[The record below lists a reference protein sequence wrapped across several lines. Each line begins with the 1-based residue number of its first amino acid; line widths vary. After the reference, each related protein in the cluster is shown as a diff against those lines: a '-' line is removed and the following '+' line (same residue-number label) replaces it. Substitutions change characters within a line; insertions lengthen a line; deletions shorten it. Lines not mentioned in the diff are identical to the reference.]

1 MSIVRG
7 PDGRDQ
13 TCARV
18 AARHWYAYSFYLLL
32 AHGSASGDLQCACKK
47 LLTTAILSS
56 LLTYLI
62 SRLSYDA
69 PRLAFPA
76 LNKVQARTPRKLAR
90 FVDGVSPL
98 APPRVIKLLQL
109 RWVKV
114 V

>member
-1 MSIVRG
+1 MSDWRTA
-7 PDGRDQ
+7 Q
-13 TCARV
+13 
-18 AARHWYAYSFYLLL
+18 
-32 AHGSASGDLQCACKK
+32 HGAETSGDRSGLVHVQVNFLQR
-47 LLTTAILSS
+47 LSF
-56 LLTYLI
+56 LTYLLHLLC
-62 SRLSYDA
+62 RAYRMTLYDA